1 MHGGNSGDIN
11 ILNTEVGN
19 SVEYGILVSYNRQGS
34 ITIMNSTISENGNRG
49 IYLTSGRTRLFVSG
63 SNFLRNRRGALFA
76 HTNNERSLTKHVL
89 DKNVFLVTNTIYAD
103 SNWWGAGMVPTIK
116 AKIRDK
122 RSYYSLPVVIFEPF
136 KKLSPRSLLSCK
148 YYCFVIIVL

>member
-1 MHGGNSGDIN
+1 MIMHGGNSGDIN

-89 DKNVFLVTNTIYAD
+89 DKNVFLDNRESAIEIWTGTYLTEWLFSHNLFLNNSGKFNI
-103 SNWWGAGMVPTIK
+103 
-116 AKIRDK
+116 
-122 RSYYSLPVVIFEPF
+122 VINA
-136 KKLSPRSLLSCK
+136 
-148 YYCFVIIVL
+148 